1 MLNDKNLNILRW
13 IGTIMGVIGAILVA
27 SNTDLSKYGFLAF
40 LVSAI
45 LWATVA
51 QIIKDRALLSLQIT
65 FMCVDLFGIYRW
77 FFLNT

>member
-1 MLNDKNLNILRW
+1 MKSKNLSILRW
-13 IGTIMGVIGAILVA
+13 VGTIMGVLGAVLVA
-27 SNTDLSKYGFLAF
+27 SNTEVSKYGFLAF

-77 FFLNT
+77 FFLSI

>member
-1 MLNDKNLNILRW
+1 
-13 IGTIMGVIGAILVA
+13 MGVLGAILVA
-27 SNTDLSKYGFLAF
+27 SNTEFSKYGFLAF

-77 FFLNT
+77 FFLSI